1 MHIFVVYTCYHMLY
15 CEICREVE
23 KNICCATCW
32 FSAAVMLLFSFVCLS
47 AFDQVFLCHGQVVV
61 LFFFFFYYSFLSPF
75 EHFHEVLERNMLSS
89 SYPTTFSL
97 FWRKCFLCIV
107 G

>member
-23 KNICCATCW
+23 ENIYCATCW
-32 FSAAVMLLFSFVCLS
+32 FSAAVMLLFFCLS

-61 LFFFFFYYSFLSPF
+61 LFLIFFLLLFSP
-75 EHFHEVLERNMLSS
+75 VSS
-89 SYPTTFSL
+89 
-97 FWRKCFLCIV
+97 
-107 G
+107 